1 MTKAIGYIRV
11 STEGQASEGVSLD
24 AQSAKIR
31 AYCDLN
37 DLELVEIICDA
48 GKSAKNTERDGLQQ
62 CLTMLSNNEASA
74 LIVYKLDRLS
84 RKVLDALNLISEIE
98 SYGAS
103 LHSIVEKLDTQSALG
118 KFFVNMT
125 AALSQLE
132 RDQVS
137 ERTIMAMAHKK
148 ELGQHCGSPAY
159 GFEMVEKK
167 LVKVASECQAIA
179 LIQAMKLEGAT
190 LQQIA
195 DELNAQGITTKR
207 GNQWQPIQVSRVL
220 SREAS

>member
-11 STEGQASEGVSLD
+11 STEGQATEGVSLD

-37 DLELVEIICDA
+37 DLELVEIVCDA

-62 CLTMLSNNEASA
+62 CLTMLNNGEATA

-98 SYGAS
+98 GYGAS

-137 ERTIMAMAHKK
+137 ERTVMAMAHKK

-159 GFEMVEKK
+159 GFAMVEKK
-167 LVKVASECQAIA
+167 LVKVATECQAIA
-179 LIQAMKLEGAT
+179 LIQAMKQEGAT
-190 LQQIA
+190 LQAIA
-195 DELNAQGITTKR
+195 NELNAQGINTKR
-207 GNQWQPIQVSRVL
+207 GSQWQPIQVSRVL
-220 SREAS
+220 ARG

>member
-11 STEGQASEGVSLD
+11 STEGQVLEGVSLD
-24 AQSAKIR
+24 AQKAKIE
-31 AYCDLN
+31 AYCNLN

-48 GKSAKNTERDGLQQ
+48 GKSAKNTDRDGLKQ
-62 CLTMLSNNEASA
+62 CLTMLNNGEASA
-74 LIVYKLDRLS
+74 LIIYKFDRLS

-125 AALSQLE
+125 ASLSQLE

-148 ELGQHCGSPAY
+148 EMGQHCGSPAY
-159 GFEMVEKK
+159 GFEMVDKK
-167 LVKVASECQAIA
+167 LVKVASEHLAIA
-179 LIQAMKLEGAT
+179 LIHAMKIEGST

-195 DELNAQGITTKR
+195 DELNTQGINTKR
-207 GNQWQPIQVSRVL
+207 GAKWQPMQVSRVVN
-220 SREAS
+220 REVG